1 MFIITCLLSS
11 KGQKLIHHILNAPKL
26 FLEFHKVWSL
36 DPYYLKLLTCDDHIL
51 ELCKIASQKFNILVA
66 PYMSIST
73 RSILIN
79 VFFKSQFSYCHLTWI
94 CCSRNNRKISRLHE
108 LCLQIVYQD
117 NQSLFEEL
125 LEKDSSSSFSCHQS
139 IQNKKWFI
147 L

>member
-1 MFIITCLLSS
+1 MSFVIKKWQRQDIDICNS
-11 KGQKLIHHILNAPKL
+11 KSKKHVGIK
-26 FLEFHKVWSL
+26 FDHK
-36 DPYYLKLLTCDDHIL
+36 LTCDDHIL
-51 ELCKIASQKFNILVA
+51 ELCKIASQKFNLLVT
-66 PYMSIST
+66 PYRSIST

-79 VFFKSQFSYCHLTWI
+79 VFFKSQFSYCPLTWI

-108 LCLQIVYQD
+108 LCLQIVYQYSW
-117 NQSLFEEL
+117 SLFEEL